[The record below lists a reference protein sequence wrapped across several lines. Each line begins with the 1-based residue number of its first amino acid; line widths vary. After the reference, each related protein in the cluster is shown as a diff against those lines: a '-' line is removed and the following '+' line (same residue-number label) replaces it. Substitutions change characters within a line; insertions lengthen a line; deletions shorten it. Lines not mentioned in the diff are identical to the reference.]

1 MKDKASQDSKLFL
14 RINVRDNTEL
24 KFWSARLGV
33 TKAVLKAIVQEV
45 GDSLYAVTEKI
56 KK

>member
-14 RINVRDNTEL
+14 RINVHDNTEL

-33 TKAVLKAIVQEV
+33 TKMALKAIVQEV